1 MLSSYDDQTVHHEFG
16 AGKRLRIWSTD
27 PKSNKLNILI
37 VEPKTRAH
45 ITIGLEDAL
54 EINRGLSVWIGERT

>member
-27 PKSNKLNILI
+27 PKSNQLNILI

-45 ITIGLEDAL
+45 MTIGLQEAQ
-54 EINRGLSVWIGERT
+54 EIQRGLNAWIGERT

>member
-1 MLSSYDDQTVHHEFG
+1 MLSSYDNQTVHHEFG

-45 ITIGLEDAL
+45 ITIGLEEAL
-54 EINRGLSVWIGERT
+54 EIQRGLTVWLGERT